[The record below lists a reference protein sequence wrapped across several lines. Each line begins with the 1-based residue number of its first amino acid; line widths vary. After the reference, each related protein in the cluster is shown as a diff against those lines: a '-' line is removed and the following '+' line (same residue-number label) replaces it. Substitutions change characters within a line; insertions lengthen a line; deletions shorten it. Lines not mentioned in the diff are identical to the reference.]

1 MSESADE
8 PTSLYAAR
16 IKLYPKAVKG
26 YFRRIKWQVLWLL
39 LGAYYLLPWLRWD
52 RGEGAPGQA
61 LLIDMPARK
70 AYFFFIEIWAQEV
83 YYLTGVLI
91 LAAIALFFATAIAGR
106 VWCGYAC
113 PQTVWSDLFMWVER
127 KVEGDR
133 AARMRL
139 DQGPLT
145 LAKIVKKLAKHAAW
159 VAIALATGGAWVFY
173 FADAPT
179 LFVELVL
186 GQGSFTV
193 YGFIVGLTASTYLM
207 AGWAREQVCTY
218 MCPYARFQ
226 GAMIDDDSLI
236 VSYDTHRGEPRGVY
250 RKGDPWQGR
259 GHCVSCKQ
267 CVVVCPTG
275 IDIRDG
281 QQLECIGCGLCADAC
296 DGVMQKLKLPEGLVR
311 FDTLRNLNAEVRGEK
326 AVYKFIRPRTIVYS
340 LIMIIVGMVMLA
352 SLVLRSE
359 TSVNILRDRNP
370 LFVKLSDGA
379 IRNGYTFKVLN
390 MKRAR
395 KTYRLS
401 LDGIDGTELRVIGQA
416 KTPVVHTTLT
426 VRPDSV
432 GTFRIFVHAP
442 AENLL
447 SDSQHLQFVLEDV
460 EAGVTTEHV
469 TTFRG
474 PAE

>member
-1 MSESADE
+1 MTTPPDE
-8 PTSLYAAR
+8 PIQFFAAGV
-16 IKLYPKAVKG
+16 KVYPKAVKG

-52 RGEGAPGQA
+52 RGDGAPGQA
-61 LLIDMPARK
+61 LLIDLPARK

-91 LAAIALFFATAIAGR
+91 LAAIGLFFATAVAGR

-113 PQTVWSDLFMWVER
+113 PQTVWTDLFMWVER

-139 DQGPLT
+139 DKASLSLG
-145 LAKIVKKLAKHAAW
+145 KIVKKISKHAVW
-159 VAIALATGGAWVFY
+159 LLIALATGGAWVFY
-173 FADAPT
+173 FSDAPT
-179 LFVELVL
+179 LLVDL
-186 GQGSFTV
+186 IMGRGSVTV
-193 YGFIVGLTASTYLM
+193 YGFIAALTASTYLM

-226 GAMIDDDSLI
+226 GAMIDDNSLI
-236 VSYDTHRGEPRGVY
+236 VSYDTHRGEPRGAY
-250 RKGDPWQGR
+250 RKGDAWEGR
-259 GHCVSCKQ
+259 GHCVSCQQ

-296 DGVMQKLKLPEGLVR
+296 DGVMEKLNLPSGLVR
-311 FDTLRNLNAEVRGEK
+311 FDTLQNLNAEARGEEPK
-326 AVYKFIRPRTIVYS
+326 YVFIRPRTIVYS
-340 LIMIIVGMVMLA
+340 LVLIIVGMAMLA
-352 SLVLRSE
+352 SLMLRSD

-370 LFVKLSDGA
+370 LYVQLSNGS

-390 MKRAR
+390 MKRQR
-395 KTYRLS
+395 KTFRLT
-401 LDGIDGTELRVIGQA
+401 LDGIDGLEMTVIGQS
-416 KTPVVHTTLT
+416 KTPVLQTDLT

-442 AENLL
+442 SENLL
-447 SDSQHLQFVLEDV
+447 QDSQTLFFILLDV
-460 EAGVTTEHV
+460 ADDDTSTYVS
-469 TTFRG
+469 TFRG

>member
-8 PTSLYAAR
+8 PIQFYAAR
-16 IKLYPKAVKG
+16 VKVHPKAVKG

-52 RGEGAPGQA
+52 RGDGAPGQA

-91 LAAIALFFATAIAGR
+91 IAAIGLFFATAVAGR

-113 PQTVWSDLFMWVER
+113 PQTVWTDLFMWVER

-133 AARMRL
+133 AARIRL
-139 DQGPLT
+139 DKAPLS
-145 LAKIVKKLAKHAAW
+145 LAKIVKKLTKHMAW
-159 VAIALATGGAWVFY
+159 LLIALATGGAWVFY
-173 FADAPT
+173 FSDAPT
-179 LFVELVL
+179 LAVELIL
-186 GQGSFTV
+186 GQGSVTV
-193 YGFIVGLTASTYLM
+193 YGFIAGLTASTYLM

-226 GAMIDDDSLI
+226 GAMIDDNSLI
-236 VSYDTHRGEPRGVY
+236 VSYDTFRGEPRGAY
-250 RKGDPWQGR
+250 RKGDAWAGR

-296 DGVMQKLKLPEGLVR
+296 DGVMEKLDLPRGLVR
-311 FDTLRNLNAEVRGEK
+311 FDTLQNMNAEVRGETPK
-326 AVYKFIRPRTIVYS
+326 YTFVRPRTIVYS
-340 LIMIIVGMVMLA
+340 LVLIIVSMTMLA
-352 SLVLRSE
+352 SLIFRAE

-370 LFVKLSDGA
+370 LYVKLSDGS

-390 MKRAR
+390 MKRQL
-395 KTYRLS
+395 KTYHLT
-401 LDGIDGTELRVIGQA
+401 LDGIDGLEMTVIGQS
-416 KTPVVHTTLT
+416 KIPVQKADLT

-442 AENLL
+442 SENLL
-447 SDSQHLQFVLEDV
+447 EDSQSLIFILRDVAEDD
-460 EAGVTTEHV
+460 TSTHIS
-469 TTFRG
+469 TFRG
-474 PAE
+474 PAQ